1 MAHFSSRCLVLILL
15 ASWSCAGDDKP
26 STPASPTPPS
36 GGASFVRG
44 RAVSVIDG
52 AAEAGVSVQ
61 VGTGQSITTDSSGG
75 FQADVSTPGK
85 YSAMVRGATIVE
97 RETTVD
103 APDGNARLSLIP
115 ATFDIGA
122 FNQLARTTNQRLQRW
137 TIKPAL
143 IVIVP
148 VMHYSNSVDD
158 GFVATNDKMTDFEA
172 SSLASHLTE
181 ALALLSGGTYTAFES
196 TILERPAAGDL
207 VSVKRPGKIV
217 VGRYYS
223 MPTMDG
229 TIGLATWF
237 EQSDGTVNGGVVFL
251 DEPFDHND
259 SRRRLLRYHELGHA
273 LGYRHVTSRTSIMN
287 PVIGPEPTDFDR
299 EAAMIAY
306 QRPPGN
312 RSPDRDPDTA
322 ARIGSLAFAG
332 AHWVKPLR

>member
-1 MAHFSSRCLVLILL
+1 MARFSSRCLVLILL
-15 ASWSCAGDDKP
+15 ASWSCTGDDKP
-26 STPASPTPPS
+26 STPAAPTPPS

-61 VGTGQSITTDSSGG
+61 VGSGQPITTDGSGG

-85 YSAMVRGATIVE
+85 YSAMVRGATIVQ

-115 ATFDIGA
+115 AAFDLTA
-122 FNQLARTTNQRLQRW
+122 FDQLARSTNERLQRW
-137 TIKPAL
+137 TIRPSL
-143 IVIVP
+143 VVIVP
-148 VMHYSNSVDD
+148 VMHYSDSVDD
-158 GFVATNDKMTDFEA
+158 GFVATNDKMTDVEA

-181 ALALLSGGTYTAFES
+181 ALTLLSGGTYTAFES
-196 TILERPAAGDL
+196 TMLERPAAGDL

-259 SRRRLLRYHELGHA
+259 NRRRLLRYHELGHA

-332 AHWVKPLR
+332 ARWVKPLR

>member
-1 MAHFSSRCLVLILL
+1 
-15 ASWSCAGDDKP
+15 
-26 STPASPTPPS
+26 
-36 GGASFVRG
+36 
-44 RAVSVIDG
+44 
-52 AAEAGVSVQ
+52 
-61 VGTGQSITTDSSGG
+61 
-75 FQADVSTPGK
+75 
-85 YSAMVRGATIVE
+85 
-97 RETTVD
+97 
-103 APDGNARLSLIP
+103 
-115 ATFDIGA
+115 
-122 FNQLARTTNQRLQRW
+122 
-137 TIKPAL
+137 
-143 IVIVP
+143 
-148 VMHYSNSVDD
+148 
-158 GFVATNDKMTDFEA
+158 MTDVEA

-181 ALALLSGGTYTAFES
+181 ALTLLSGGTYTAFES
-196 TILERPAAGDL
+196 TTLERPAAGDS

-259 SRRRLLRYHELGHA
+259 NRRRLLRYHELGHA

-299 EAAMIAY
+299 EAAVIAY

>member
-1 MAHFSSRCLVLILL
+1 MARFSSRCLVLVLL

-36 GGASFVRG
+36 GVASFVRG

-61 VGTGQSITTDSSGG
+61 VGSGQPITTDSSGG

-85 YSAMVRGATIVE
+85 YSAMVRGTTIVE

-103 APDGNARLSLIP
+103 APDGNARLSVIP
-115 ATFDIGA
+115 ATFDLTA
-122 FNQLARTTNQRLQRW
+122 FDQLARSTNERLQRW
-137 TIKPAL
+137 TTRPSL
-143 IVIVP
+143 VVIVP
-148 VMHYSNSVDD
+148 VMHYSASVDD
-158 GFVATNDKMTDFEA
+158 GFVATNDKMTDVEA
-172 SSLASHLTE
+172 SGLASHLTE
-181 ALALLSGGTYTAFES
+181 ALTLLSGGTYTAFES
-196 TILERPAAGDL
+196 TTLERPAAGDI

-259 SRRRLLRYHELGHA
+259 NRRRLLRFHELGHA
-273 LGYRHVTSRTSIMN
+273 LGYRHVTSRSSIMN